1 MIEDSKTTIFT
12 LDRFEEGK
20 AVLLGEHFEVEVP
33 KKLIPKG
40 CKEGEIVHLTLST
53 DEAET
58 KKRAQTAKELLNE
71 ILGNKSEEKR

>member
-12 LDRFEEGK
+12 LDRFEGSQ
-20 AVLLGEHFEVEVP
+20 AVLLGEHFEIEVP
-33 KKLIPKG
+33 KKLVPKG
-40 CKEGEIVHLTLST
+40 CKEGDILHLTLSS

-71 ILGNKSEEKR
+71 ILGGRGKT